1 MTHDLRALADRLER
15 CERLGDDWPEDH
27 VLAAALRSAADQLDA
42 QEAELMRTWFVLK
55 EFGYHPGRTDDKLA
69 DCVRAGLDAQKA
81 EIETKQDFIESG
93 DAEIVQL
100 QAEIDR
106 QWQPIETAPKDAT
119 AVLVMRNIWPELSDV
134 IATECNEHNTY
145 VAQWWSGENRGHGA
159 WVCYMDAVHDPLCP
173 IDPTH
178 WMPLPKAPT

>member
-1 MTHDLRALADRLER
+1 MTPDLRALADRLDTLVNWVDCDCGCNR
-15 CERLGDDWPEDH
+15 KTPALKVDTQLVLG
-27 VLAAALRSAADQLDA
+27 ASALRSAADQ
-42 QEAELMRTWFVLK
+42 
-55 EFGYHPGRTDDKLA
+55 
-69 DCVRAGLDAQKA
+69 LDAQKA

-119 AVLVMRNIWPELSDV
+119 AVLVMRNIWPELSDG